1 MAVSSLIRLVTKLL
15 ALSLVACSVYANARN
30 CTVVEKA
37 AADRQLWL
45 NQRDHDLSIR
55 THLPWGMPPIA
66 ENVHDEWMLAQ
77 RDYVIRY
84 DGTLRI
90 PLFTAERVDAK
101 RLDSTRRK
109 KVARTDCFRKD
120 VRIEADQ
127 ASKPTDYDEGIFDQ
141 GHLAA
146 FANQATSVIAG
157 NNSFIMSN
165 MAPQTCQFNRGI
177 WQILEGVVRLWVTQR
192 KTVFVI
198 SGGLF
203 DRNNDGLRDTDDAAA
218 HMKARNGTSRVAI
231 PTAFYKI
238 LAYRGE
244 GGTIETL
251 SFVLPH
257 NQLNPNGDAAVSY
270 LADHITSIADIEQKT
285 GFDFFPEAAELH
297 EANSLWSFD
306 RSKLPNSLC
315 RDPAGPAFEKIWQIG
330 NAPSP

>member
-1 MAVSSLIRLVTKLL
+1 MVVSPLFRLVVRLL
-15 ALSLVACSVYANARN
+15 AFSLVACSAYANARN
-30 CTVVEKA
+30 CTVAEKKT
-37 AADRQLWL
+37 ADRQLWL
-45 NQRDHDLSIR
+45 NVRDHNLSIR
-55 THLPWGMPPIA
+55 THLPWGIPPIA
-66 ENVHDEWMLAQ
+66 EDLPDEWMLAQ

-101 RLDSTRRK
+101 RLVSTGRK

-120 VRIEADQ
+120 VRVEADQ
-127 ASKPTDYDEGIFDQ
+127 ASKPADYDEAIFDQ

-146 FANQATSVIAG
+146 FANQATSVVSG

-198 SGGLF
+198 SGSLF
-203 DRNNDGLRDTDDAAA
+203 DRDNDGLRDTDDAAA
-218 HMKARNGTSRVAI
+218 YMKARNGTSRVAI

-238 LAYRGE
+238 VAYLGE
-244 GGTIETL
+244 GGTLETL

-257 NQLNPNGDAAVSY
+257 NQLNPSGDAAVTY
-270 LADHITSIADIEQKT
+270 LADHITSIADIEHKT
-285 GFDFFPEAAELH
+285 GFDFFPDVAALH
-297 EANSLWSFD
+297 EANSIWPFD

-315 RDPAGPAFEKIWQIG
+315 REPAGTAFGKIWG
-330 NAPSP
+330 NGNTASP